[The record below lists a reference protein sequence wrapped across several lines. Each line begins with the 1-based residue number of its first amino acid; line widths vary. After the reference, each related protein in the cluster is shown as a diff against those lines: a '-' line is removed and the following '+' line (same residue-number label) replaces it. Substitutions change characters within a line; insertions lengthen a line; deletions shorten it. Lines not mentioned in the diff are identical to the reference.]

1 MSVDP
6 ADYVNKSVLIIGRG
20 NAAFEAADNVSG
32 VAAHTH
38 MVGRSG
44 QRFAWQTHY
53 VGDLRAINNN
63 VLDTYQLKSQT
74 AIADNYDMNEQT
86 PGSEKYFM
94 RVRQPFFLPSEKSF
108 GKRSSKFGAKRRL

>member
-1 MSVDP
+1 M
-6 ADYVNKSVLIIGRG
+6 A
-20 NAAFEAADNVSG
+20 
-32 VAAHTH
+32 
-38 MVGRSG
+38 
-44 QRFAWQTHY
+44 QHY

-94 RVRQPFFLPSEKSF
+94 RVRQPCFSPV
-108 GKRSSKFGAKRRL
+108 

>member
-1 MSVDP
+1 M
-6 ADYVNKSVLIIGRG
+6 A
-20 NAAFEAADNVSG
+20 
-32 VAAHTH
+32 
-38 MVGRSG
+38 
-44 QRFAWQTHY
+44 QHY

-94 RVRQPFFLPSEKSF
+94 RVRQPFFSRLRQRSES
-108 GKRSSKFGAKRRL
+108 GRTLSA

>member
-1 MSVDP
+1 
-6 ADYVNKSVLIIGRG
+6 
-20 NAAFEAADNVSG
+20 
-32 VAAHTH
+32 
-38 MVGRSG
+38 MV
-44 QRFAWQTHY
+44 QHY

-94 RVRQPFFLPSEKSF
+94 RVRQPFFSPVCENVRKAAI
-108 GKRSSKFGAKRRL
+108 KVRR

>member
-1 MSVDP
+1 M
-6 ADYVNKSVLIIGRG
+6 A
-20 NAAFEAADNVSG
+20 
-32 VAAHTH
+32 
-38 MVGRSG
+38 
-44 QRFAWQTHY
+44 QHY

-94 RVRQPFFLPSEKSF
+94 RVRQTIFSRLRNRSESGHQSSALSAGYDHCFKSI
-108 GKRSSKFGAKRRL
+108 G

>member
-1 MSVDP
+1 MDLHVAP
-6 ADYVNKSVLIIGRG
+6 GNVLHLLGRG
-20 NAAFEAADNVSG
+20 KLEPDHFPFRVKSWR
-32 VAAHTH
+32 VA
-38 MVGRSG
+38 
-44 QRFAWQTHY
+44 QHY

-94 RVRQPFFLPSEKSF
+94 RVRQPYFSPV
-108 GKRSSKFGAKRRL
+108 